1 MWVSGTQHMP
11 FSEGQWKENGG
22 KWGWRNFTNT
32 SWFSGSTEVTVSLQ
46 KLKNLTG
53 FRIWLFIGHWR
64 LALAASL
71 LRVPPMPLQIAKL
84 SYKNAWLIYWDA
96 KPESQRNL
104 WPVLFTNSARSV
116 ILHCLNI
123 MVCIII
129 LSIAPINVK
138 FLK

>member
-46 KLKNLTG
+46 KLKNSTG

-71 LRVPPMPLQIAKL
+71 LRVPPMQSHGDFSWLVAK
-84 SYKNAWLIYWDA
+84 KNHKQETSKSCSWLTEV
-96 KPESQRNL
+96 KK
-104 WPVLFTNSARSV
+104 VFT
-116 ILHCLNI
+116 IL
-123 MVCIII
+123 I
-129 LSIAPINVK
+129 LSWTTIRKKKVPWTDS
-138 FLK
+138 LKWNS